1 MPKAQSWVYIT
12 AVTMKVD
19 PPVPGD
25 RTRGPEKS
33 SEDLFFIKIVFSS
46 LIHTHTHTQKP
57 LVYFSLR
64 QHTTSK

>member
-1 MPKAQSWVYIT
+1 MKVIKTTTKKMPKAQSWVYVT

-25 RTRGPEKS
+25 WTRDPEKS

-46 LIHTHTHTQKP
+46 LIHTHTKTFGI
-57 LVYFSLR
+57 L
-64 QHTTSK
+64 